1 MYHRPVKCR
10 FRSRDEVC
18 EAGGPRDVSVIGLGT
33 WQFGEPGWGW
43 GSELDQQEASRIV
56 KRALE
61 LWVNFFDTATVY
73 GNGRSEEILSEV
85 LGEDRHRVVI
95 TTKVAPPLEPG
106 RVKRSAERSLR
117 RLNMTSVELYQFHAP
132 DNNVPLDRTMGAL
145 RELMESGQVRQVGV
159 NNFGLSQ
166 WRRGEA
172 ALRSPLISNQV
183 EYHLLERR
191 HGESVLPH
199 AREQGRDVIA
209 YSPLAQ
215 GLLSGKYGQNNV
227 PQDVRAQYGIFNRQS
242 LRRAPDIVEALRRVG
257 EPLRRHSGPGGPCVA
272 AQGPGGGG
280 DPRGSQR
287 RPTRGQRRRRRPDPV
302 AGRALSAR
310 SGQPELGPS
319 QLDSCMSFR
328 AQRRI

>member
-1 MYHRPVKCR
+1 MRYAKL
-10 FRSRDEVC
+10 
-18 EAGGPRDVSVIGLGT
+18 GPRDVSVIGLGT

-61 LWVNFFDTATVY
+61 LGVNFFDTAAVY

-106 RVKRSAERSLR
+106 RVKWSAERSLR
-117 RLNMTSVELYQFHAP
+117 RLNMTSVELYQLHAP

-159 NNFGLSQ
+159 SNFGLSQ

-172 ALRSPLISNQV
+172 ALGSPLISNQV

-199 AREQGRDVIA
+199 AREQGRVVIA

-227 PQDVRAQYGIFNRQS
+227 PQDVRAQYGIFNRRS

-257 EPLRRHSGPGGPCVA
+257 SHYDATPAQVALAWLLKDPEVVAIPGARSVAQLEANVA
-272 AQGPGGGG
+272 AA
-280 DPRGSQR
+280 DLTLS
-287 RPTRGQRRRRRPDPV
+287 PD
-302 AGRALSAR
+302 
-310 SGQPELGPS
+310 ELY
-319 QLDSCMSFR
+319 QLDQVSRS
-328 AQRRI
+328 